1 MIIHAATHGIISIIL
16 KRAERTSFIPLVGL
30 VAFLSTLSMS
40 VPVEWLV
47 VAAALAAPRR
57 WGATASIAALGSAIA
72 SLGLY
77 LAFHHFGWNI
87 LAERYPELA
96 GSRAWLQAT
105 DWLSR
110 YGLLA
115 LFGLMAVPL
124 PIPKLPML
132 AVAGIYRLPILDVF
146 VAIVAGKMIKY
157 LAYAYISVRFPKIL
171 HAITD
176 DMLPFRRTYP
186 RRLQTLVI
194 AGMAMSRK
202 IRIRLSPMGAQT
214 EVTSSG
220 ERNVG

>member
-1 MIIHAATHGIISIIL
+1 MIIHATTHRIIAMIL
-16 KRAERTSFIPLVGL
+16 KRAERSSFVPLVGL
-30 VAFLSTLSMS
+30 AAFLSTLSMS

-47 VAAALAAPRR
+47 VAAALACRSR
-57 WGATASIAALGSAIA
+57 WAMTASIAALGSAIA

-132 AVAGIYRLPILDVF
+132 AVAGIYRLPIPHVF
-146 VAIVAGKMIKY
+146 FAIIAGKIIKY
-157 LAYAYISVRFPKIL
+157 LAYAYIAIRFPEAL
-171 HAITD
+171 RSLTD
-176 DMLPFRRTYP
+176 HTVPLSRLRSARLRT
-186 RRLQTLVI
+186 LIV
-194 AGMAMSRK
+194 AGMVTSRK
-202 IRIRLSPMGAQT
+202 IRIWASPTTTQK
-214 EVTSSG
+214 
-220 ERNVG
+220 

>member
-1 MIIHAATHGIISIIL
+1 MIIHTATHRIIAIVL
-16 KRAERTSFIPLVGL
+16 EGADRRSFVPLVGL
-30 VAFLSTLSMS
+30 AAFFSTLSMS

-47 VAAALAAPRR
+47 VVAALASPRR
-57 WGATASIAALGSAIA
+57 WGATASIAALGSAAA

-146 VAIVAGKMIKY
+146 IAILAGKLIKY
-157 LAYAYISVRFPKIL
+157 LAYAYIAVRFPKAL
-171 HAITD
+171 RSLNEHV
-176 DMLPFRRTYP
+176 PSSKVR
-186 RRLQTLVI
+186 
-194 AGMAMSRK
+194 
-202 IRIRLSPMGAQT
+202 GA
-214 EVTSSG
+214 
-220 ERNVG
+220 